1 MSQTLVHRPQNTI
14 VPPGR
19 DSPEH
24 SASSSWTSTGGQ
36 VSVYGKST
44 PVDTLTLCPSRSFW
58 VVCDTDPSKRSPAS
72 CDSYRCPVCGP
83 RKVRA
88 TADVAAYSLSLHEAR
103 QPRFLTLHD
112 APGTHAQRVRK
123 MRNLRASLTKDQIVW
138 ETAWS
143 AERYRDGGVHIHA
156 VAHGPTVSLQT
167 LQDRVARTW
176 GGRVH
181 ASRVVSPRAA
191 THYAVKTFLSDPE
204 DALDLNGG
212 RALHTTAAFH
222 HGLTKREAARE
233 MRAALA
239 EGEVFD
245 WHLELPAVQVS

>member
-1 MSQTLVHRPQNTI
+1 MLQTLVHRSQDTI
-14 VPPGR
+14 APPGR

-24 SASSSWTSTGGQ
+24 SASSSWASTGGQ
-36 VSVYGKST
+36 VVVYGTTT
-44 PVDTLTLCPSRSFW
+44 PTDTLALCPSRSFW

-88 TADVAAYSLSLHEAR
+88 TADVAAYSLSLPEAR

-112 APGTHAQRVRK
+112 APSTHAQRVRK

-138 ETAWS
+138 EAAWS
-143 AERYRDGGVHIHA
+143 AERYGDVGFHIHA
-156 VAHGPTVSLQT
+156 IVHGPTLSLQA

-181 ASRVVSPRAA
+181 ASPMRNPRAA
-191 THYAVKTFLSDPE
+191 THYAVKTFLIDPK
-204 DALDLNGG
+204 DALDLNG
-212 RALHTTAAFH
+212 RPLHTTSGFH

-245 WHLELPAVQVS
+245 WHLELPAIQVA